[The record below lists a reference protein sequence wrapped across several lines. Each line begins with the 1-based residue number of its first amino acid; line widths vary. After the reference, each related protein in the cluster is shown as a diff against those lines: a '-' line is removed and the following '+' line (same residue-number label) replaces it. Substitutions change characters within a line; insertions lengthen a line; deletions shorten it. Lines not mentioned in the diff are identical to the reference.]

1 MNFSHQWYVPEGD
14 CDGSA
19 VVFLPGRGASARSL
33 MMQYEDYLDD
43 EDQKILIAIDPENA
57 SWYPPPN
64 GPNDQDSA
72 VTGCEK
78 TTKELNAYIGEL
90 LAKLHV
96 QKENVVLVGFSAGGV
111 MAIQL
116 ALHDK
121 YAGAICHN
129 GCVLEPG
136 ILDKKVHNPTIYLY
150 HARDDGVFGW
160 KERYLPTKKALI
172 EKGYNVVCKEH
183 NKGGHHIQ
191 HSDMQDALKA
201 LAKLLERK

>member
-1 MNFSHQWYVPEGD
+1 MNFSYQWYVPEGD

-43 EDQKILIAIDPENA
+43 EDQKILIAIDPEGA
-57 SWYPPPN
+57 WYPQPF
-64 GPNDQDSA
+64 GPTNQNEA
-72 VTGCEK
+72 VAGCKEA
-78 TTKELNAYIGEL
+78 TKELNSYIEDL
-90 LAKLHV
+90 LNKLHV

-111 MAIQL
+111 MAVQL
-116 ALHDK
+116 ALHYK

-129 GCVLEPG
+129 GCVLEPS
-136 ILDKKVHNPTIYLY
+136 ILEEKVHDPTIYLY
-150 HARDDGVFGW
+150 HSRDDLVFGW

-191 HSDMQDALKA
+191 HSDMQDAIKA